1 MKKINWRYAL
11 GETLIVIIGIT
22 IAFSLNKYSERLK
35 DRDLRAAYLT
45 NLKNDIQT
53 DKKTLENNLQTLTDF
68 QKSTNEIIPHLN
80 TDSPQKMSIIRKV
93 FQISNLVEFVP
104 QDVTYNTLINS
115 GDLTLFEDLKLKS
128 AIQKYYS
135 ADLHTILKAYER
147 QEIIHKEYLGKYY
160 IYHADFDKMRSN
172 EFPFEDEKL
181 LKRIVQSL
189 AGSYKIQMD
198 ATEKGITQCDSI
210 IAIFDRE
217 LH

>member
-35 DRDLRAAYLT
+35 DRDLRTAYLT

-53 DKKTLENNLQTLTDF
+53 DKKVLENNLQTLADF

-80 TDSPQKMSIIRKV
+80 TDSPQKMSILRKV

-115 GDLTLFEDLKLKS
+115 GDLTLFEDLELKS

-198 ATEKGITQCDSI
+198 ATEKGITQCDSVM
-210 IAIFDRE
+210 AVFDRE
-217 LH
+217 LR

>member
-35 DRDLRAAYLT
+35 DRDLRTAYLT

-53 DKKTLENNLQTLTDF
+53 DKKTLENNLQTLTEF

-80 TDSPQKMSIIRKV
+80 TDSPQKMSILRKV

-115 GDLTLFEDLKLKS
+115 GDLTLFEDLELKS

-210 IAIFDRE
+210 ISIFDRE
-217 LH
+217 LR

>member
-1 MKKINWRYAL
+1 MKKINWRYAF

-135 ADLHTILKAYER
+135 ADLHIILKAYER

-189 AGSYKIQMD
+189 AGSYKIQMN

-217 LH
+217 LR